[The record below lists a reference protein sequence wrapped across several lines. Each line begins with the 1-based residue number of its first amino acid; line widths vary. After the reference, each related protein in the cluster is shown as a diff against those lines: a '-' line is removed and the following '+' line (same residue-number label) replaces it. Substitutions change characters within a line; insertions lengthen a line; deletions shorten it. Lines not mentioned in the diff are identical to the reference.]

1 MTAKDVPD
9 ANIRVVRV
17 NARMGEE
24 VGMKTLTI
32 GLMTSDDEYIT
43 VKEHIVEY
51 LTSMLGYEEYIDFVL

>member
-9 ANIRVVRV
+9 ANIRVARV